1 MYFKRPS
8 FRRGG
13 STGIGQ
19 LTPNRQMY
27 AGGGNIGGGGIGGR
41 NLGTRTGFNVILNEF
56 GQPFKSS
63 TANTAANVAKGS
75 RYGFLPKGGIGPNP
89 LYGPVLPRGALALG
103 PYASSAGIAAV
114 SAIPIATAAGLAYM
128 NKPKTMEEKKV
139 MRDYGMIDETFFDY
153 DKYDADREAASKI
166 GDKISF
172 REALFKDPDTGLYP
186 KIFGSTESRTKRAQI
201 EKNKQEQEDIKT
213 IIESD
218 GPAGDQITML
228 SDEAKG
234 AATEALLKSIEE
246 KKKRVEPGSDDSSIT
261 LDPYAEIKK
270 EKDFL
275 SEMLKNEGLER
286 GEIALIAAKA
296 IGTEG
301 SFKDK
306 LDAAVELALPV
317 VRRRNKEDKA
327 LTLTAYKSFKEKE
340 KAQAKATADASK
352 PTVGMKELQYQAKMI
367 LKSGDKSRGDT
378 QDEVITS
385 LISEKFKSPD
395 QTLRRETLVRAQE
408 KVFESFD
415 DLKDSKKAY
424 DDYVKTKYLDK
435 EKEIDVTDKKLINLQ
450 RKIDEN
456 LNIFKLFY
464 DVPEFSEQYPAYVDA
479 FNRLGL
485 KEGGR
490 VKRALGSP
498 DTGEQIITSE
508 TETIGAET
516 AQKPVLK
523 LTYNDLRNRL
533 PQEITDDVVELLAN
547 SEEALQDFAY
557 IQTQND
563 VDSFNIKYGVN
574 LIIPPAPQTA

>member
-19 LTPNRQMY
+19 LTPRKNFQFGTPGFNFLESGLQNELRAQNELRNRPR
-27 AGGGNIGGGGIGGR
+27 I
-41 NLGTRTGFNVILNEF
+41 GTRTVSGGRQNIPTGGL
-56 GQPFKSS
+56 
-63 TANTAANVAKGS
+63 TKGT
-75 RYGFLPKGGIGPNP
+75 
-89 LYGPVLPRGALALG
+89 RGARLLSQLRGLSIPSASTTGLMTLPFVG
-103 PYASSAGIAAV
+103 PAAMAYANR
-114 SAIPIATAAGLAYM
+114 PRTL
-128 NKPKTMEEKKV
+128 EEKKV
-139 MRDYGMIDETFFDY
+139 MQDYGMLDETFGLDEDY
-153 DKYDADREAASKI
+153 NKVMKDRLDARKV
-166 GDKISF
+166 GDEISF
-172 REALFKDPDTGLYP
+172 TDALFMDTETGEYP
-186 KIFGSTESRTKRAQI
+186 KILGRTEDRKKI
-201 EKNKQEQEDIKT
+201 QEQEDIKT

-435 EKEIDVTDKKLINLQ
+435 EKEIDVTDKKLVNLQ
-450 RKIDEN
+450 RQIDEN

-498 DTGEQIITSE
+498 DTGEQIVTSE

-523 LTYNDLRNRL
+523 LTYDDLRNRL

>member
-8 FRRGG
+8 FKRGG

-19 LTPNRQMY
+19 LTPRVKAQ
-27 AGGGNIGGGGIGGR
+27 GGY
-41 NLGTRTGFNVILNEF
+41 F
-56 GQPFKSS
+56 GQTPIYPIPLNQIRANAAMGMGDGIIPMMKSFPMDAQVMGAS
-63 TANTAANVAKGS
+63 SNIAPIEKIKDATT
-75 RYGFLPKGGIGPNP
+75 YGFGYGIDGDVIDVDTAFTPEEIFAAMYERVTTKAKEGKYLNKEERKFAKDNNIKMYRDLMGGQ
-89 LYGPVLPRGALALG
+89 
-103 PYASSAGIAAV
+103 
-114 SAIPIATAAGLAYM
+114 TQ
-128 NKPKTMEEKKV
+128 
-139 MRDYGMIDETFFDY
+139 
-153 DKYDADREAASKI
+153 
-166 GDKISF
+166 ISL
-172 REALFKDPDTGLYP
+172 ED
-186 KIFGSTESRTKRAQI
+186 IVN
-201 EKNKQEQEDIKT
+201 KNKTGIDT
-213 IIESD
+213 IGAD
-218 GPAGDQITML
+218 GDQITVAT
-228 SDEAKG
+228 DAEK
-234 AATEALLKSIEE
+234 AARTKALLEGVEE
-246 KKKRVEPGSDDSSIT
+246 DIKIIEPGSDDSSIT

-286 GEIALIAAKA
+286 GEIALIAARA
-296 IGTEG
+296 IGEEG

-352 PTVGMKELQYQAKMI
+352 PTVGMKELQYQANMI

-435 EKEIDVTDKKLINLQ
+435 EKEIDVTDKKL
-450 RKIDEN
+450 
-456 LNIFKLFY
+456 NIFKLFY

-523 LTYNDLRNRL
+523 LTYDDLRNRL

>member
-8 FRRGG
+8 FRK
-13 STGIGQ
+13 
-19 LTPNRQMY
+19 
-27 AGGGNIGGGGIGGR
+27 GGNIGGGIMSGTDM
-41 NLGTRTGFNVILNEF
+41 GTRTGFQNPMIDFLNRNILGRNTQINNKYTGPISQISQKKGIEEVLTGTDTRGNVNR
-56 GQPFKSS
+56 
-63 TANTAANVAKGS
+63 TD
-75 RYGFLPKGGIGPNP
+75 
-89 LYGPVLPRGALALG
+89 LYR
-103 PYASSAGIAAV
+103 I
-114 SAIPIATAAGLAYM
+114 T
-128 NKPKTMEEKKV
+128 PKTVEEIYKDKADKLKRSGDYIEE
-139 MRDYGMIDETFFDY
+139 MFSAEPYIDSEGNKRDRITGKIITDTKTSSGITEI
-153 DKYDADREAASKI
+153 EA
-166 GDKISF
+166 
-172 REALFKDPDTGLYP
+172 
-186 KIFGSTESRTKRAQI
+186 
-201 EKNKQEQEDIKT
+201 
-213 IIESD
+213 
-218 GPAGDQITML
+218 GPEGDQITML

-234 AATEALLKSIEE
+234 AATEALLKSLEE
-246 KKKRVEPGSDDSSIT
+246 KKKKVEPGSDDSSIT

-286 GEIALIAAKA
+286 GEVALIAAKA

-301 SFKDK
+301 TFKDK

-327 LTLTAYKSFKEKE
+327 LTLTAYKAFKEKE
-340 KAQAKATADASK
+340 AAKAKAIADASK
-352 PTVGMKELQYQAKMI
+352 PTVGMKELQYQANMI

-408 KVFESFD
+408 KVYESFD

-450 RKIDEN
+450 RQIDEN
-456 LNIFKLFY
+456 LIDFRLFY
-464 DVPEFSEQYPAYVDA
+464 DVPEFSEQYPTYVDA

-498 DTGEQIITSE
+498 DTGEQIVTSE

-523 LTYNDLRNRL
+523 LTYDDLRNRL

>member
-13 STGIGQ
+13 
-19 LTPNRQMY
+19 
-27 AGGGNIGGGGIGGR
+27 NIGGGIMSGTDM
-41 NLGTRTGFNVILNEF
+41 GTRTGFQNPVIDFLNRNVL
-56 GQPFKSS
+56 GR
-63 TANTAANVAKGS
+63 NTQIGTTPLSNVSESVGIEQLLKGTDTRGS
-75 RYGFLPKGGIGPNP
+75 VNTTPQTVEELYKRRGEKLKRSGDYIGSLVDNT
-89 LYGPVLPRGALALG
+89 Y
-103 PYASSAGIAAV
+103 
-114 SAIPIATAAGLAYM
+114 
-128 NKPKTMEEKKV
+128 K
-139 MRDYGMIDETFFDY
+139 
-153 DKYDADREAASKI
+153 DRE
-166 GDKISF
+166 GNTRD
-172 REALFKDPDTGLYP
+172 RVTGE
-186 KIFGSTESRTKRAQI
+186 IITSATTSSGIDQI
-201 EKNKQEQEDIKT
+201 VSE
-213 IIESD
+213 
-218 GPAGDQITML
+218 GAAGDQVTML

-246 KKKRVEPGSDDSSIT
+246 KKKKVEPGSDDSSIT
-261 LDPYAEIKK
+261 LDPYEEIKK

-286 GEIALIAAKA
+286 GEIALIAARA
-296 IGTEG
+296 IGEEG

-306 LDAAVELALPV
+306 LDKAVELALPV

-352 PTVGMKELQYQAKMI
+352 PTVGMKELQYQANMI

-450 RKIDEN
+450 RQIDEN

-523 LTYNDLRNRL
+523 LTYDDLRNRL

>member
-8 FRRGG
+8 FRK
-13 STGIGQ
+13 
-19 LTPNRQMY
+19 
-27 AGGGNIGGGGIGGR
+27 GGNIGGGIMSGTDM
-41 NLGTRTGFNVILNEF
+41 GTRTGF
-56 GQPFKSS
+56 Q
-63 TANTAANVAKGS
+63 
-75 RYGFLPKGGIGPNP
+75 NP
-89 LYGPVLPRGALALG
+89 
-103 PYASSAGIAAV
+103 
-114 SAIPIATAAGLAYM
+114 
-128 NKPKTMEEKKV
+128 
-139 MRDYGMIDETFFDY
+139 MIDFLNRNILGRNTQIGTTPLSNVSESVGIEQLLKGTDTRGSVNTTPQTVEELYKRRGEKLKRSGDY
-153 DKYDADREAASKI
+153 IGEIFSAEPYIDSEGNKRDRI
-166 GDKISF
+166 
-172 REALFKDPDTGLYP
+172 TGE
-186 KIFGSTESRTKRAQI
+186 IITSATTSSGIDQI
-201 EKNKQEQEDIKT
+201 VSE
-213 IIESD
+213 
-218 GPAGDQITML
+218 GAAGDQITML

-435 EKEIDVTDKKLINLQ
+435 EKEMDVTDKKLINLQ
-450 RKIDEN
+450 RQIDEN

>member
-13 STGIGQ
+13 
-19 LTPNRQMY
+19 
-27 AGGGNIGGGGIGGR
+27 NIGGGIMSGT
-41 NLGTRTGFNVILNEF
+41 NMGTRTGFQNPVIDFLNRNVLGRNTQIGTTPLSNVSESV
-56 GQPFKSS
+56 GIEQLLTGTDTRGSV
-63 TANTAANVAKGS
+63 NTAPQTVEELYKS
-75 RYGFLPKGGIGPNP
+75 RGEKLKRSGDYIGEIFSAEPYIDSEGNKRDRITGEIITSATTSSGIDQI
-89 LYGPVLPRGALALG
+89 VSEGA
-103 PYASSAGIAAV
+103 
-114 SAIPIATAAGLAYM
+114 
-128 NKPKTMEEKKV
+128 
-139 MRDYGMIDETFFDY
+139 
-153 DKYDADREAASKI
+153 
-166 GDKISF
+166 
-172 REALFKDPDTGLYP
+172 
-186 KIFGSTESRTKRAQI
+186 
-201 EKNKQEQEDIKT
+201 
-213 IIESD
+213 
-218 GPAGDQITML
+218 AGDQITML

-498 DTGEQIITSE
+498 DTGEQIVTSE

-523 LTYNDLRNRL
+523 LTYDDLRNRL